1 MVKAATSTMIKKLAN
16 VTRGG
21 KNIAAIHV
29 DDMERIK
36 NDLSLR
42 KNIGLKGNVT
52 ILKKSIRR
60 VGSKAIT
67 AMRAQKKLVD
77 KKKKNIKKKKTASV
91 NKTKKKKQN
100 KTIKTAKRV
109 GVKYQTS
116 GNKKVKNKVR

>member
-36 NDLSLR
+36 NNLSLR

-52 ILKKSIRR
+52 ILKKSIRP

-77 KKKKNIKKKKTASV
+77 KKKKNIKKK
-91 NKTKKKKQN
+91 
-100 KTIKTAKRV
+100 I
-109 GVKYQTS
+109 
-116 GNKKVKNKVR
+116 